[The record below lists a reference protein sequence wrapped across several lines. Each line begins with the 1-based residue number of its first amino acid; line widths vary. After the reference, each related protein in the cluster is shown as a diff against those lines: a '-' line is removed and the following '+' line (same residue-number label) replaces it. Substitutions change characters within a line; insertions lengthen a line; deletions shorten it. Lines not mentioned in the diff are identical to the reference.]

1 MHITRTTCIGVTKSK
16 WFLPLFAVA
25 LGLITFTA
33 QWIGG
38 DPGSGLVSFA
48 IMAGA
53 GALFLFGG
61 RSETIRGLRGDG
73 SDERFRQIDI
83 HATALAGIV
92 VITAIIIA
100 FLVEVAR
107 GNSGAPFTWL
117 GAIAGLAYLL
127 ALVVFRIRG

>member
-1 MHITRTTCIGVTKSK
+1 VQITKSK
-16 WFLPLFAVA
+16 WYLPA
-25 LGLITFTA
+25 LSVVLGVVMLIAMGVGGDLTSGLISLGVMTGF
-33 QWIGG
+33 
-38 DPGSGLVSFA
+38 
-48 IMAGA
+48 GA
-53 GALFLFGG
+53 VFVFGG
-61 RSETIRGLRGDG
+61 LSETIRGLRGDG

-83 HATALAGIV
+83 QATAFAGIV

-127 ALVVFRIRG
+127 ALVGFRIRG